1 LLLPEFNTR
10 ELKIVGE
17 TINVFG
23 GPNLA
28 IFDSPF
34 TGREAAEAVFRRSPY
49 SQPLLGVS
57 GATIFSPGINPDNI
71 ARAFTFDASFIPGV
85 SNQTGGTD
93 MFGIEWEYVPVAGGS
108 MVRPG
113 VPLLED
119 ADEWPEKVVWP
130 DIDSWDWEGAKALNA
145 GYLSTTNS
153 NYCWF
158 LNGYFERLISFME
171 FEGAIIALVDEEQ
184 KDAVKAFFE
193 KLTDLYIRIFDKYL
207 LYFPEIDVIY
217 FHDDWG
223 SQKNTFFAPA
233 VAEEMIVP
241 YMKKLTD
248 YIHSRG
254 KRCELHSCGQNLL
267 QVPNIIAAG
276 WDAWTPQAMNDTE
289 KIYELYGDK
298 ILIGVMPE
306 PYDVAATSEADQRA
320 RARDYADRYC
330 NPDKPSF
337 LNMYAGAGSDILT
350 PAFWEELYKQSRLH
364 YCG

>member
-1 LLLPEFNTR
+1 MTKPQFNSK
-10 ELKIVGE
+10 ELKVTGE
-17 TINVFG
+17 TMNIFG

-28 IFDSPF
+28 VFDSPF
-34 TGREAAEAVFRRSPY
+34 TGKEATDAVFRREPY
-49 SQPLLGVS
+49 SQVLLGV
-57 GATIFSPGINPDNI
+57 ADAVIFSPGVNPDNI
-71 ARAFTFDASFIPGV
+71 ARAFAYDGGFVPGV
-85 SNQTGGTD
+85 SNLTGGAD

-113 VPLLED
+113 IPLLED
-119 ADEWPEKVVWP
+119 ANDWPEKLVWP
-130 DIDSWDWEGAKALNA
+130 DIDSWDWEGAKTLNA
-145 GYLSTTNS
+145 GYLSSPNS

-171 FEGAIIALVDEEQ
+171 FEGAIIALVDDDQ

-193 KLTDLYIRIFDKYL
+193 KLTDLYIRIFDKYFE
-207 LYFPEIDVIY
+207 YFPEIDVMY

-223 SQKNTFFAPA
+223 SQKNTFFAPG

-248 YIHSRG
+248 HIRARG
-254 KRCELHSCGQNLL
+254 KRSELHSCGQNQL
-267 QVPNIIAAG
+267 QVPNYIAAG

-289 KIYELYGDK
+289 KLYELYGDK
-298 ILIGVMPE
+298 ILIGVVPE
-306 PYDVAATSEADQRA
+306 IYDAENTSEEEQRA
-320 RARDYADRYC
+320 LARAYADKYC

-337 LNMYAGAGSDILT
+337 LNMYAAVGVGILT
-350 PAFWEELYKQSRLH
+350 PPYWEELYKQSRLN